1 MRVGEEELESLNIS
15 ELSAMEILR
24 KTMMVNNDP
33 VVERL
38 LLALEKK
45 IPNEYSAF
53 YEKEKR
59 MRSIVIAGIE
69 ELEGNPRPSERLS
82 HLEDRVRD
90 VLDALDVEC
99 KPCEL
104 YRMGSPSS
112 HRPRLVKVVLPTVG
126 HWRTALSNTRQLR
139 DAGFRDV
146 FVRRSMTAE
155 ERQRDYQLRQ
165 EARERNKGM
174 SRKEWVVY
182 KDALVK
188 VSDLPN
194 RQSGNS
200 QVRTGHRD

>member
-1 MRVGEEELESLNIS
+1 MTKPSGPVTRQAAKNGLSSSYSLSQGASPRETNSVNAKGTEPVTRRGAKNGSVNVLLFTQASGQASEGFIGTSGQCISSHDVAMRVGEEELESLNIS

-38 LLALEKK
+38 LLALERK
-45 IPNEYSAF
+45 IPNKYSAF

-82 HLEDRVRD
+82 HLEDRARD

-104 YRMGSPSS
+104 YRMGS
-112 HRPRLVKVVLPTVG
+112 G
-126 HWRTALSNTRQLR
+126 LR
-139 DAGFRDV
+139 IDRG
-146 FVRRSMTAE
+146 
-155 ERQRDYQLRQ
+155 
-165 EARERNKGM
+165 
-174 SRKEWVVY
+174 
-182 KDALVK
+182 
-188 VSDLPN
+188 
-194 RQSGNS
+194 
-200 QVRTGHRD
+200 